1 MFSPLTRAADLSE
14 DVESGGHSA
23 SFWGLTAGLQT
34 QPDNHKQFVQLQQEN
49 CLSSINMLY

>member
-34 QPDNHKQFVQLQQEN
+34 QPDNHEQFVQLQQEN